1 MEYNGASPMTCRQ
14 VPLQLPESEKGFQER
29 LDDLGGDGLFW
40 FIGRGNT
47 ASTFMPA
54 ETIRFTW
61 PHEG

>member
-14 VPLQLPESEKGFQER
+14 VPLLVPESEKGFQEL
-29 LDDLGGDGLFW
+29 LDGLGGDRLFW
-40 FIGRGNT
+40 LIGRGNT

-54 ETIRFTW
+54 ETIHLIW